1 MRLLNGTSCS
11 LCHFPFHTCRPRGAA
26 VTCAPN
32 VTITASQSK
41 GYASVGDLGVGRSQ
55 QTMAISEARPL
66 PHLLWVLVS
75 WRNSNCVATSFL
87 RALMRLSPGA
97 GALPHLSPALLR
109 RALPKGF
116 AKDATTRDARPSS
129 PAHLANGRRVAA
141 WERGQMLPK
150 SEMGE
155 KNGTVYCH
163 APGQGFEDL
172 RMPERF
178 NPMGRNVI
186 NNCQL

>member
-1 MRLLNGTSCS
+1 MGLGLLEEFKLGRY
-11 LCHFPFHTCRPRGAA
+11 LL
-26 VTCAPN
+26 
-32 VTITASQSK
+32 SK
-41 GYASVGDLGVGRSQ
+41 GARAAEPGR
-55 QTMAISEARPL
+55 
-66 PHLLWVLVS
+66 
-75 WRNSNCVATSFL
+75 
-87 RALMRLSPGA
+87 

-186 NNCQL
+186 NNSQL